1 MNNFKIFAHYLFINK
16 YSMNKLIV
24 LFLGILIHTSDPV
37 WLNDFSKAQ
46 SEARQS
52 NKFILLNFSGSDW
65 CTPCIHM
72 HKTIF
77 ESAVFEGYS
86 TKNLVLLNADF
97 PRLSKHKL
105 SKDQQQKNDELAEQ
119 FNPSGKFP
127 LTLLLDAQGKVVHSW
142 EGFPNESAEKF
153 VEEINSAINASK

>member
-1 MNNFKIFAHYLFINK
+1 
-16 YSMNKLIV
+16 MNKLIV
-24 LFLGILIHTSDPV
+24 LFLGLFIYTNDPV
-37 WLNDFSKAQ
+37 WLNDFSQAQ

-52 NKFILLNFSGSDW
+52 SKFILINFSGSDW

-77 ESAVFEGYS
+77 ESAFFETFA
-86 TKNLVLLNADF
+86 TKKLVLLNADF

-105 SKDQQQKNDELAEQ
+105 TKDQQKKNDELAEQ

-127 LTLLLDAQGKVVHSW
+127 LTLLLNSDGKVLQTW
-142 EGFPNESAEKF
+142 EGDPNESAEKF
-153 VEEINSAINASK
+153 VEEINSMMNGSR

>member
-1 MNNFKIFAHYLFINK
+1 
-16 YSMNKLIV
+16 MNKLIV
-24 LFLGILIHTSDPV
+24 LFLGLFLHTNDPV
-37 WLNDFSKAQ
+37 WLNDFSQAQ

-52 NKFILLNFSGSDW
+52 DKFILINFSGSDW

-77 ESAVFEGYS
+77 ESAVFES
-86 TKNLVLLNADF
+86 FATKKLVLLNADF

-105 SKDQQQKNDELAEQ
+105 SKDQQKKNDELAEQ

-127 LTLLLDAQGKVVHSW
+127 LTLLLNSDGKVLQTW
-142 EGFPNESAEKF
+142 EGDPGESAEKF
-153 VEEINSAINASK
+153 VEELNFTMNGRR